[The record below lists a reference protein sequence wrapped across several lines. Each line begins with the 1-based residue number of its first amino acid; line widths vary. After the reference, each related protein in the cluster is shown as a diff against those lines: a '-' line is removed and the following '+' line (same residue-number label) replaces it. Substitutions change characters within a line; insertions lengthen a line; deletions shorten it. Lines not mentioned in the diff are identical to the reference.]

1 MVPTSLSQLG
11 VAFTL
16 IGAVLSGSFVLYQ
29 WRNLRKKQQDEHDEK
44 VAARERERSEIQW
57 RLEEHTEILKDHDHR
72 LGSLEGRKK

>member
-1 MVPTSLSQLG
+1 MLPTSLSQWG

-16 IGAVLSGSFVLYQ
+16 IGTVLSGSFVLYQ
-29 WRNLRKKQQDEHDEK
+29 WRNLRRKQQEEHDEK

-57 RLEEHTEILKDHDHR
+57 LLKDHTETLEDHSHR